1 VGLGDSLQIFSAAS
15 DNAVEVLDEE
25 KLTTTH
31 RKLYN
36 SDSDIKWI
44 SLQRSLLGLKV

>member
-15 DNAVEVLDEE
+15 DNAVEVLEEE

-31 RKLYN
+31 RKLDN
-36 SDSDIKWI
+36 SDSDIKRI
-44 SLQRSLLGLKV
+44 SLQRSFLGLKL